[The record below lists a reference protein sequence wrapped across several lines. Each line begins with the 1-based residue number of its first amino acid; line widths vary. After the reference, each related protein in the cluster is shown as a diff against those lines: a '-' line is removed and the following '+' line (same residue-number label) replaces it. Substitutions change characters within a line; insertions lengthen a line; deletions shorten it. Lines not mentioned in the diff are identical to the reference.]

1 MATAATI
8 RRQIESALADR
19 IPSALTPQPRTV
31 RAVWPTGVA
40 EVDALLGGGL
50 PVGAVTEMAGPECSG
65 RMSLALSFVAECT
78 RAGRVC
84 AWVDVSDTLSPESA
98 AATGIRLDRLL
109 WVRCGV
115 SRNPESKRTSTFH
128 LPAQFFAAAAP
139 MKGLHGGGCGGHPR
153 AEVKGL
159 AGAVGELLDSAAI
172 APRCVE
178 AQRRVK
184 PVRQEVPRVAV
195 TQEEVPIRTAQ
206 SRKPQPH
213 KPWSRMEQAMRATD
227 LLLQTGG
234 FAVVVL
240 DMGSLAPDAALRVPL
255 ATWFRYRA
263 AAERTQASV
272 VVLTQTTCAKSS
284 AGLVLRMEQATE
296 LNEESTV
303 FTGLSCR
310 VEVVRERF
318 QPSAK
323 VVPLRKPPVR
333 ETGAGWQARSAW
345 AGGR

>member
-1 MATAATI
+1 M
-8 RRQIESALADR
+8 
-19 IPSALTPQPRTV
+19 
-31 RAVWPTGVA
+31 
-40 EVDALLGGGL
+40 LLGGGL

-65 RMSLALSFVAECT
+65 RTSLALSFVAECT
-78 RAGRVC
+78 RSGRVC
-84 AWVDVSDTLSPESA
+84 AWVDVSDTLNPESA
-98 AATGIRLDRLL
+98 AAAGIRLDRLL

-115 SRNPESKRTSTFH
+115 SRDTPPRPARAFH
-128 LPAQFFAAAAP
+128 LPEQYFTSAAP
-139 MKGLHGGGCGGHPR
+139 IKGLHGGGCGGHPR

-159 AGAVGELLDSAAI
+159 AGAVGALLDPAAI
-172 APRCVE
+172 TPCCAEP
-178 AQRRVK
+178 QRRVK
-184 PVRQEVPRVAV
+184 PEQQEIPRVQIPQAESQV
-195 TQEEVPIRTAQ
+195 
-206 SRKPQPH
+206 RKAQPH
-213 KPWSRMEQAMRATD
+213 KPWPRMEQAMRATD

-284 AGLVLRMEQATE
+284 AGLVLRMEQAARM
-296 LNEESTV
+296 NEESTV

-318 QPSAK
+318 QLSAAK